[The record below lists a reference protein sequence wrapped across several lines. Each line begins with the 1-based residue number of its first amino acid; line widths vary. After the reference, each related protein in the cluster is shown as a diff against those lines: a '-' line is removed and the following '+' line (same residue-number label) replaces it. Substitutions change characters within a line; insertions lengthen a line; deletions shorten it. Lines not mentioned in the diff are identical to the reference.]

1 MPKVRPRHYLYKTEL
16 GLTLLIDI
24 CRTSEDLSPE
34 DKAAELLPIAV
45 QYLYVLIRLGKLEEA
60 EAVLKDISVEE

>member
-1 MPKVRPRHYLYKTEL
+1 M
-16 GLTLLIDI
+16 LIDI

-34 DKAAELLPIAV
+34 DKAAELLPISV

>member
-1 MPKVRPRHYLYKTEL
+1 VPKVRPRHYLYKTEL
-16 GLTLLIDI
+16 ELTMLIDI

-34 DKAAELLPIAV
+34 DKAAELLPISV